1 MAGDFNSTNMSKDP
15 IHQSDPSLFTRNQQR
30 LLKQKQ
36 WQERLKKLEE
46 KELWMKEHPIIPAYK
61 PRLSGPA
68 PLWMEFWR
76 QKEAFNYTA
85 THSQDVHAFA
95 FEPENL
101 GNGLRKFLV
110 TSYNQLWHRIQ
121 ALAQHNCHGSF
132 YEIIQEG
139 AACKLYFDLEFPR
152 DSNPDLDGSAMVQ
165 TLIKFV
171 IYQLRRVYN
180 VHCHERHVINLDAST
195 DSKFS
200 CHLIFNIPG
209 VAFQDTTHAGNF
221 VHDIC
226 DRIHAACNS
235 NSSSPLSAASASPR
249 TDRVKISPT
258 STGVKEEEAADAD
271 TSAPPAKRKKGSG
284 AGNCPDGEH
293 RNESK
298 GSDEISGDCARG
310 CGERH
315 DLHTLYINTMDGK
328 RELFIDTAVYT
339 RNRNFRLF
347 KCVKLGKKNPL
358 LVAPDNKYVVRMTA
372 KEKSGTHRGDQF
384 QFFLDS
390 VITNVKFTVDTKIL
404 TCAGSKKK
412 PSHSGSRRLTEMEE
426 VADGDKS
433 VSAQRVQSLH
443 SLHLDHMPLKTSGA
457 QFVFKDLLKHSR
469 PGNANLNLS
478 MRAFPPDRQLCVVN
492 YLQHYIKRTSTLR
505 GKERYLFISFK
516 KPHHRVTSQTI
527 ARWIKSTL
535 SAAGINTQVYAAHS
549 TRAATT
555 SAASGKFSLIYV
567 LVSHDRFFYE
577 YWGICACVSGS
588 LSCQR
593 NPFRNITHIIEIKL
607 QTDETEI
614 LEGYHSSPLP
624 DIDSFVRR
632 HCISRGGVVG
642 EIRRWT
648 YFSQA
653 HLLLF
658 DISKNRWCENVGRQH
673 RSNNI
678 MIVVDLRHGVYY
690 QKCHDPVCKEQN
702 FKSEEKSVPPEFLP
716 SFTEWDEEELMA
728 LADQVE
734 QSCHGNGA
742 LHKENLGSQRVWM
755 RGSSNGEQNCSTQ
768 RLPGGENLEILSDT
782 EGNESLWDE
791 SITDDELMR
800 SFCE

>member
-15 IHQSDPSLFTRNQQR
+15 NHQSDPSLLTRNQQR

-61 PRLSGPA
+61 PRLSEPA

-85 THSQDVHAFA
+85 AHSQDVHAFA

-110 TSYNQLWHRIQ
+110 TSYSQLWHRIQ
-121 ALAQHNCHGSF
+121 ALAQHNHHGSF

-139 AACKLYFDLEFPR
+139 AACKLYFDLEFQR
-152 DSNPDLDGSAMVQ
+152 DSNPDLDGNAMVQ

-171 IYQLRRVYN
+171 IYQLRQVYN
-180 VHCHERHVINLDAST
+180 VHCHKSHVINLDAST

-200 CHLIFNIPG
+200 CHLVFNIPG

-226 DRIHAACNS
+226 NRIHAACSS
-235 NSSSPLSAASASPR
+235 NPSSLLSAASASPG
-249 TDRVKISPT
+249 TDRVKISTT
-258 STGVKEEEAADAD
+258 STGVKEEEAADAAS
-271 TSAPPAKRKKGSG
+271 SAPPAKRKKGDG
-284 AGNCPDGEH
+284 PRNCPDGEH
-293 RNESK
+293 RSESK
-298 GSDEISGDCARG
+298 GSDEISGDYAGG
-310 CGERH
+310 CGEQH
-315 DLHTLYINTMDGK
+315 DLHTLYVNTTDGK

-358 LVAPDNKYVVRMTA
+358 LVAPGNKYVVRMTP
-372 KEKSGTHRGDQF
+372 KQKSGTPRGDQF

-412 PSHSGSRRLTEMEE
+412 SSHSGSRRQTEMEE
-426 VADGDKS
+426 VADD
-433 VSAQRVQSLH
+433 
-443 SLHLDHMPLKTSGA
+443 
-457 QFVFKDLLKHSR
+457 
-469 PGNANLNLS
+469 
-478 MRAFPPDRQLCVVN
+478 DR
-492 YLQHYIKRTSTLR
+492 S
-505 GKERYLFISFK
+505 
-516 KPHHRVTSQTI
+516 
-527 ARWIKSTL
+527 
-535 SAAGINTQVYAAHS
+535 
-549 TRAATT
+549 
-555 SAASGKFSLIYV
+555 
-567 LVSHDRFFYE
+567 
-577 YWGICACVSGS
+577 
-588 LSCQR
+588 
-593 NPFRNITHIIEIKL
+593 
-607 QTDETEI
+607 DETEI

-624 DIDSFVRR
+624 DIDAFVRR
-632 HCISRGGVVG
+632 HCISQGGVVG

-658 DISKNRWCENVGRQH
+658 DISKNRWCENVSRQH

-678 MIVVDLRHGVYY
+678 MIIVDLRHGVYY

-702 FKSEEKSVPPEFLP
+702 FKSEEKPIPPEFLP
-716 SFTEWDEEELMA
+716 SFTEWDEEELIP

-742 LHKENLGSQRVWM
+742 LHQEGIQEENLRSQKDGM
-755 RGSSNGEQNCSTQ
+755 RGSTNGGQNCPAQ
-768 RLPGGENLEILSDT
+768 RLPRGENPEILSDT

-791 SITDDELMR
+791 SITDDELMK